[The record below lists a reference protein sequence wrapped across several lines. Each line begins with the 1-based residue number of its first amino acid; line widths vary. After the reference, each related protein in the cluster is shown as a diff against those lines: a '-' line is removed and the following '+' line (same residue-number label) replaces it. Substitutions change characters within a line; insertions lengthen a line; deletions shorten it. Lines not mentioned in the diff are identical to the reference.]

1 MAGQI
6 ADGIA
11 TPIVG
16 WLSDRTR
23 TKYGKPSTLY
33 RSAKALVRWRT
44 CSGHLRL
51 PPNLPEL
58 PKVNR
63 QYRIDRL
70 RVRLLHYLP
79 LTVQRWVGGAAD
91 KSHEFSAIFDMF
103 AQAQGTS
110 TLTQDRLNNLRNT
123 FTFVSNF
130 TVLAMALVIFTVM
143 SDPTLEINLISYVV
157 VAIGSATSLFFIWK
171 IDEVRLTETCSA
183 KVITLRG

>member
-1 MAGQI
+1 
-6 ADGIA
+6 
-11 TPIVG
+11 
-16 WLSDRTR
+16 
-23 TKYGKPSTLY
+23 
-33 RSAKALVRWRT
+33 
-44 CSGHLRL
+44 
-51 PPNLPEL
+51 
-58 PKVNR
+58 
-63 QYRIDRL
+63 
-70 RVRLLHYLP
+70 
-79 LTVQRWVGGAAD
+79 VGGAAD

-103 AQAQGTS
+103 TQAQGTS